1 MMKSVTKEK
10 VFHVLKLVL
19 LAVTVTL
26 VLLSLLGTV
35 AHASGL
41 VDDTVNADNLYSK
54 YPLSNY
60 QLDFYVDNS
69 WSWLPWNWL
78 DGIGKSVQYG
88 LYCITNFVWTI
99 SLYLSNAT
107 GYVVQQ
113 AYKLD
118 FINDMADSIGKSIQ
132 TLAGVTENGFS
143 SSGFYVGFL
152 LIIIL
157 IVGVYTAYTGLLKRE
172 TSKALHAVINFV
184 VVFIVSA
191 SFIAYAPN
199 YIQKINDF
207 SSDISTAS
215 LDLGTKIMLP
225 DSQSKGKDSVDL
237 IRDSLFAIQVEKPWL
252 LLQFGNSDT
261 EEIGADR
268 VEALVSASPSDEDGE
283 TRENVVKTEIEDN
296 DNDNLTIPQVVN
308 RLGMV
313 FFLLIFNLG
322 ITIFIFLLTGMML
335 FSQILFII
343 YAMFLP
349 ISFLMSMIPTY
360 ENMAKQAV
368 VRVFNAIM
376 TRAGITLIVTVAF
389 SISSMFYNI
398 STDYPFFMVAFLQI
412 ICFAGIY
419 MKLGELMSMFS
430 LNANDSQQIGRR
442 IFRRPMVFMRH
453 RARRMEHK
461 IARAV
466 GAGSVAGAVAGASVA
481 RAGKPATNQPPKK
494 RENTSA
500 SMGSRIGSAVGAV
513 MDTKNKVRDSASSLK
528 ENVKDL
534 PTQAGY
540 AVHSAKQKA
549 KDNVSDFKRGVVE
562 ERENR
567 QEQRTQKRNLHREN
581 ISQKKQ
587 ELQKA
592 QEARQTVHANGSATA
607 GATRSHERPVATPV
621 PKPAQTDIVTKPDM
635 KRPATSPVIKNAEI
649 KAGKETVRTN
659 IRQEQQVKSVA
670 RANQP
675 NVAESISNHKKATVQ
690 KTQVNQK
697 QNRKTVTK
705 QPEKGRKK

>member
-261 EEIGADR
+261 EEIGTDR

-283 TRENVVKTEIEDN
+283 TRENIVKTEIEDN

-313 FFLLIFNLG
+313 FFLLIFNFG

-349 ISFLMSMIPTY
+349 VSFLLSMIPTY

-453 RARRMEHK
+453 RARRMEHR

-481 RAGKPATNQPPKK
+481 RAGKPATNQPSKK

-500 SMGSRIGSAVGAV
+500 SMGSRVGSAVGAV

-567 QEQRTQKRNLHREN
+567 QEQRTQKRNQHREN

-607 GATRSHERPVATPV
+607 GTTRSHERPVATPV
-621 PKPAQTDIVTKPDM
+621 SKPAQTDTVTKLDM

-659 IRQEQQVKSVA
+659 IRQEQQVKAVT
-670 RANQP
+670 RTNQP
-675 NVAESISNHKKATVQ
+675 NVAESRSNRKKKTVQ
-690 KTQVNQK
+690 KQVNQK